1 MNVDIIKQTAL
12 NAILESNPINI
23 LYGTV
28 TKVDPLT
35 VKINEMLVLTS
46 EFLVLDSI
54 VELNEPVILI
64 KYQNGQKYLVLST
77 ISKTVDSDVALGG
90 STGNVGTVTDGVFNT
105 GYSTSGT
112 WKSLGTFKITHYCAE
127 KYHHICNAGYPYKT
141 CTGTDVRV
149 GVVAVDKKVIPLGSY
164 IKIDGVVYHAEDVGG
179 AIKGK
184 RIDRAVPTHA
194 MAMSLGVMNKEV
206 FLKVGG

>member
-12 NAILESNPINI
+12 NAILENNPINI

-28 TKVDPLT
+28 TNIEPLT
-35 VKINEMLVLTS
+35 IKVNEMLVLTS

-77 ISKTVDSDVALGG
+77 ISKTISSGTGIGG
-90 STGNVGTVTDGVFNT
+90 TTNTGGTVVNGVFYT
-105 GYSTSGT
+105 GYSTAGT
-112 WKSLGTFKITHYCAE
+112 WRSLGKYKITHYCAE
-127 KYHHICNAGYPYKT
+127 KYKHMCNAGYPYLTKLET
-141 CTGTDVRV
+141 PVRV
-149 GVVAVDKKVIPLGSY
+149 GVIAVDPNKIPLGSY
-164 IKIDGVVYHAEDVGG
+164 VMIDGVVYHAEDIGG
-179 AIKGK
+179 AIKDK
-184 RIDRAVPTHA
+184 VIDRAVPTHK
-194 MAMSLGVMNKEV
+194 MALDLGVMYKEV

>member
-28 TKVDPLT
+28 TKIEPLT
-35 VKINEMLVLTS
+35 IKVNEMLVLTS

-77 ISKTVDSDVALGG
+77 ISKTVTGGTSLGG
-90 STGNVGTVTDGVFNT
+90 TTNSSGTVNNGIFNT
-105 GYSTSGT
+105 GYSTNGT
-112 WKSLGTFKITHYCAE
+112 WKSLGTYKITHYCAE
-127 KYHHICNAGYPYKT
+127 KYPHICNAGYPYLTKMET
-141 CTGTDVRV
+141 PVRV
-149 GVVAVDKKVIPLGSY
+149 GVIAVDPKQIPLGSY
-164 IKIDGVVYHAEDVGG
+164 VKIDGVVYHAEDIGG

-184 RIDRAVPTHA
+184 RIDRAVPTHS
-194 MAMSLGVMNKEV
+194 MAMSMGVIYREV